1 MRLLAIMIAKCAS
14 FLLRLIHRGGSLP
27 GQLAL
32 RLYPQLY
39 TSFHYSCPIILVT
52 GTNGKTSTSNMISD
66 LFTAAGKTVISNR
79 KGDNLKEGIATSLL
93 NASSLSGH
101 IPGDVMVL
109 EVDELNIP
117 YIMAHLHVSSLVIT
131 NFFRDQLDRSQE
143 MEQLIHKI
151 ETAIENYGGAMIL
164 NGNDPN
170 VVRVMDHAPYAK
182 ALYFGVDACATSSE
196 TTTEASEG
204 KFCPRCCAPLTYQYY
219 QYSHIGEFHCSAC
232 NFATP
237 DISIKAEDIDI
248 ASGSFTYE
256 GTRFTSPINSLYTIY
271 NCMAVLAIAKQYH
284 LDLSLCAEVFAHVK
298 QPAGRNETF
307 RWQTHS
313 YTLNLI
319 KNPTGANEVL
329 KTIELDPQEK
339 ALMIVLNDH
348 AQDGR
353 DVSWIYDAQFE
364 RVLHL
369 STQNIICSGTRAYDM
384 ALRIKYAGYPGNIQV
399 IEDYKKA
406 LDALYELHRKS
417 YVIATYTALAPVRA
431 AMRKDNG
438 HV

>member
-1 MRLLAIMIAKCAS
+1 MRLLAMLIAKCAS
-14 FLLRLIHRGGSLP
+14 FFLQLIHRGGSLP
-27 GQLAL
+27 GQIAL
-32 RLYPQLY
+32 KLYPQLY

-66 LFTAAGKTVISNR
+66 LFSAAGKTVISNR

-93 NASSLSGH
+93 NAASLSGR
-101 IPGDVMVL
+101 IRGDVMVL

-117 YIMAHLHVSSLVIT
+117 YVMAHLHVSSLVIT

-151 ETAIENYGGAMIL
+151 ERAVENYGGTLIL

-170 VVRVMDHAPYAK
+170 VVRVADHAPYAK
-182 ALYFGVDACATSSE
+182 AIYFGAEECSVSTK

-204 KFCPRCCAPLTYQYY
+204 KFCPHCNEPLTYMYY
-219 QYSHIGEFHCSAC
+219 QYSHIGVFQCSKC
-232 NFATP
+232 DFATP
-237 DISIKAEDIDI
+237 PIDVKATMIDI
-248 ASGSFTYE
+248 NTGSFHNDDITYVA
-256 GTRFTSPINSLYTIY
+256 PINSLYTIY
-271 NCMAVLAIAKQYH
+271 NCLAVISIAQQYH
-284 LDLSLCAEVFAHVK
+284 IKKELCKEVFAHVK

-307 RWQTHS
+307 HWQNHS
-313 YTLNLI
+313 YTLNLV

-329 KTIELDPQEK
+329 KTIELDQDDK
-339 ALMIVLNDH
+339 VLMIVLNDH

-369 STQNIICSGTRAYDM
+369 STEKIICSGTRAYDM
-384 ALRIKYAGYPGNIQV
+384 ALRIKYADYPGEIIV
-399 IEDYKKA
+399 KEDYKEA
-406 LDALYELHRKS
+406 LDVLYDLHRKS
-417 YVIATYTALAPVRA
+417 YIIATYTALSPVRA
-431 AMRKDNG
+431 AMRKEA
-438 HV
+438 